1 MTNWQT
7 KKLGD
12 LMTFIPTGAHSRS
25 DMKTSAGGDEVFNI
39 HYGDIHTKYSTYVDL
54 DKHRVPVLKK
64 DDARNNMMLQ
74 EGDLVVADASE
85 DYAGVGSAVELRNIS
100 GRKVIGGLHTFA
112 LRSNQ
117 VLAPGFAGLMIQNPI
132 AHRRLMQMSVYSKVY
147 GLTKTSLAS
156 LELSF
161 PENPEQQRIMG
172 VLEVWDEYIEK
183 LEQKIALK
191 EQLKKGLMQ
200 QLLTGKY
207 RLPSFSEKW
216 IVRKMGEFAK
226 ESRVKESDNDVHK
239 RLTVRLHLKGVEARG
254 VRGTEAV
261 DSTQY
266 YRRSAGQLIYG
277 KQNIFKGS
285 IGVVPALYDGYA
297 SSQDIPSF
305 DIEEAVANVY
315 YIYYY
320 LSRKSIYEWLE
331 NFAGG
336 SGSKRLHTS
345 EFYNIKIQLPS
356 LEEQNAIVEVLQ
368 LALKEIETLKKHR
381 DVLTKQKKY
390 LLRNLITGT
399 IRTPEDLQPLDTSR
413 LERSAL

>member
-7 KKLGD
+7 KTTKDITTLIKDGTHGTHKDVDEGIPLLSAKDIGGGKVIVTPDSRVISEADFNAIHARYKLKNNDILLTIVGSLGRVAIVSDYKNNYTFQRSVAILRFNDEVNPLYAYHTLTSTVFQKELLKRESKGAQGGVYLGD
-12 LMTFIPTGAHSRS
+12 ISKIKIQIPE
-25 DMKTSAGGDEVFNI
+25 K
-39 HYGDIHTKYSTYVDL
+39 
-54 DKHRVPVLKK
+54 
-64 DDARNNMMLQ
+64 
-74 EGDLVVADASE
+74 
-85 DYAGVGSAVELRNIS
+85 
-100 GRKVIGGLHTFA
+100 
-112 LRSNQ
+112 
-117 VLAPGFAGLMIQNPI
+117 
-132 AHRRLMQMSVYSKVY
+132 
-147 GLTKTSLAS
+147 
-156 LELSF
+156 
-161 PENPEQQRIMG
+161 PEQERIVG

-200 QLLTGKY
+200 QLLTGKH

-381 DVLTKQKKY
+381 DVLIKQKKY
-390 LLRNLITGT
+390 LLKNLITGT
-399 IRTPEDLQPLDTSR
+399 IRTPEDLQPLNTSR

>member
-7 KKLGD
+7 KKLED
-12 LMTFIPTGAHSRS
+12 LTLKGGLVRGPFGGA
-25 DMKTSAGGDEVFNI
+25 
-39 HYGDIHTKYSTYVDL
+39 
-54 DKHRVPVLKK
+54 LKK
-64 DDARNNMMLQ
+64 EIFKPSGFKVYEQRNAIYGTTELGDYYIDEDKYNKLKRFSVN
-74 EGDLVVADASE
+74 EGDFIVSCSGTIGRIFKIPEGAPLGVINQALLKITIDKDVVLPEYFHQYFKWDRFQSEVIDNTQGGAMQNLVGMD
-85 DYAGVGSAVELRNIS
+85 I
-100 GRKVIGGLHTFA
+100 F
-112 LRSNQ
+112 RS
-117 VLAPGFAGLMIQNPI
+117 
-132 AHRRLMQMSVYSKVY
+132 
-147 GLTKTSLAS
+147 TKLQI
-156 LELSF
+156 
-161 PENPEQQRIMG
+161 PEKPEQERIVG

-200 QLLTGKY
+200 QLLTGKH

-226 ESRVKESDNDVHK
+226 ESRVKEGDNDVHK

-356 LEEQNAIVEVLQ
+356 LEEQGAIVEVLQ
-368 LALKEIETLKKHR
+368 LALKEIESLKKHR

-390 LLRNLITGT
+390 LLKNLITGT

>member
-7 KKLGD
+7 KKLGELLTIRHGRNQREVESTD
-12 LMTFIPTGAHSRS
+12 GEYPILGTGGEIGRANKFLYNSPS
-25 DMKTSAGGDEVFNI
+25 
-39 HYGDIHTKYSTYVDL
+39 
-54 DKHRVPVLKK
+54 VL
-64 DDARNNMMLQ
+64 
-74 EGDLVVADASE
+74 
-85 DYAGVGSAVELRNIS
+85 I
-100 GRKVIGGLHTFA
+100 GRKGTIDKPRYMDTPFWTVDTLFYSEIKSENVPKFLYYIFNTIDWKRYNEASGVPSLSASTI
-112 LRSNQ
+112 STIK
-117 VLAPGFAGLMIQNPI
+117 V
-132 AHRRLMQMSVYSKVY
+132 SV
-147 GLTKTSLAS
+147 
-156 LELSF
+156 
-161 PENPEQQRIMG
+161 PEKPEQERIVG
-172 VLEVWDEYIEK
+172 VLGVWDEYIEK

-200 QLLTGKY
+200 QLLTGKH

-226 ESRVKESDNDVHK
+226 ESRVKEGDNDVHK

-356 LEEQNAIVEVLQ
+356 LEEQDAIVEVLQ

-390 LLRNLITGT
+390 LLKNLITGT

>member
-12 LMTFIPTGAHSRS
+12 LTQKIGSGVTPRGGSDVFVDDGVFFIRSQNIRNNKVDMTDRKYIPKSIDEKMRSSRVQKNDILYNITGASIGRS
-25 DMKTSAGGDEVFNI
+25 AIYKSSLEANVNQHVCIVRIKEGSPKFVQYALSSEVGARNLWGFQAGGN
-39 HYGDIHTKYSTYVDL
+39 
-54 DKHRVPVLKK
+54 R
-64 DDARNNMMLQ
+64 
-74 EGDLVVADASE
+74 EGL
-85 DYAGVGSAVELRNIS
+85 N
-100 GRKVIGGLHTFA
+100 F
-112 LRSNQ
+112 Q
-117 VLAPGFAGLMIQNPI
+117 Q
-132 AHRRLMQMSVYSKVY
+132 
-147 GLTKTSLAS
+147 LAS
-156 LELSF
+156 F
-161 PENPEQQRIMG
+161 KIKIPEKPEQERIVG

-200 QLLTGKY
+200 QLLTGKH

-381 DVLTKQKKY
+381 DVLTRQKKY
-390 LLRNLITGT
+390 LLKNLITGT
-399 IRTPEDLQPLDTSR
+399 IRTPEDLQPLNASR

>member
-12 LMTFIPTGAHSRS
+12 IMTFIPTGAHSRS

-112 LRSNQ
+112 LRSIQ

-132 AHRRLMQMSVYSKVY
+132 VHRRLMQMSVYSKVY

-161 PENPEQQRIMG
+161 PEKPEQKRIVA

-200 QLLTGKY
+200 QLLTGKR
-207 RLPSFSEKW
+207 RLPGFDGNWQKLKLSDIAE
-216 IVRKMGEFAK
+216 IRKGTQLNR
-226 ESRVKESDNDVHK
+226 STLSDNRVGLNKYAVINGGIAPSGYTDSHNTKAGTITVSEGGNSCGYVNYIKEDFWLGGHCYEIINNQK
-239 RLTVRLHLKGVEARG
+239 VDQIYLYPFLKAIQSKIMSLRVGSGLPNIQKSSLDKLTVLLPTTKREQEEIGMIMLHSV
-254 VRGTEAV
+254 TE
-261 DSTQY
+261 
-266 YRRSAGQLIYG
+266 
-277 KQNIFKGS
+277 
-285 IGVVPALYDGYA
+285 
-297 SSQDIPSF
+297 
-305 DIEEAVANVY
+305 IE
-315 YIYYY
+315 
-320 LSRKSIYEWLE
+320 
-331 NFAGG
+331 
-336 SGSKRLHTS
+336 
-345 EFYNIKIQLPS
+345 Q
-356 LEEQNAIVEVLQ
+356 LEEKLQ
-368 LALKEIETLKKHR
+368 ILKL
-381 DVLTKQKKY
+381 QKKY
-390 LLRNLITGT
+390 LLKNLITGT

>member
-1 MTNWQT
+1 MSFGRPYIMMTEACIHDGWLALQDIDQGIDKNFLYYLLASEQMQN
-7 KKLGD
+7 KFKNY
-12 LMTFIPTGAHSRS
+12 
-25 DMKTSAGGDEVFNI
+25 SAGSGVLN
-39 HYGDIHTKYSTYVDL
+39 
-54 DKHRVPVLKK
+54 LKK
-64 DDARNNMMLQ
+64 ETVQ
-74 EGDLVVADASE
+74 EIEFKS
-85 DYAGVGSAVELRNIS
+85 
-100 GRKVIGGLHTFA
+100 
-112 LRSNQ
+112 
-117 VLAPGFAGLMIQNPI
+117 
-132 AHRRLMQMSVYSKVY
+132 
-147 GLTKTSLAS
+147 
-156 LELSF
+156 
-161 PENPEQQRIMG
+161 PEKAEQERIVG

-200 QLLTGKY
+200 QLLTGKR
-207 RLPSFSEKW
+207 RLPGYSDDW
-216 IVRKMGEFAK
+216 AVRKVGDFAR
-226 ESRVKESDNDVHK
+226 ESRVKEVDNDVHK

-254 VRGTEAV
+254 VRGIEAL

-285 IGVVPALYDGYA
+285 IGVVPAQYDGYA

-305 DIEEAVANVY
+305 DIEDKVANVY
-315 YIYYY
+315 YLYYY

-356 LEEQNAIVEVLQ
+356 LEEQDAIVEVLQ

-381 DVLTKQKKY
+381 DVLIGQKKY
-390 LLRNLITGT
+390 LLKNLTTGA